1 MSVGNIYKYARDGLP
16 RVLRTL
22 AMTCIKPGMTY
33 GKEIPGQAGGFRGRS
48 PLGEGVESNEVR
60 TRGTHPP
67 PSNQPVI
74 PFGHYFCKFIPA
86 GLEFY

>member
-1 MSVGNIYKYARDGLP
+1 MSWGNIYKYARDGLP

-22 AMTCIKPGMTY
+22 AMTCIKPGMTH

-60 TRGTHPP
+60 TRGTPP
-67 PSNQPVI
+67 PPNHTVI